1 MSPTCTQN
9 GAAREVQEAYN
20 SRSSESTCSSDCDV
34 RQRPHRAFGVMRCV
48 RKRLSRDFQEIGVNH
63 FQDDFALRLALCPA
77 RCMRLLVSVRDGAH
91 AQRGSASRRA
101 RTKSGAA
108 TRLGQDTSAMIVSCS
123 LMCRAPSSSAAK
135 SSAVVGSGSFLPPL
149 KLYHSLFSVHRDPDK
164 IASSCTADFGL
175 QPPAAPEHLEGGLIC
190 TSVPACYCRNSQ
202 RINLYARKI
211 CVLRTPPRSYGL
223 AASAPS
229 STLAG
234 EKKGVYFRWGV
245 VLFIFAGF
253 EA

>member
-149 KLYHSLFSVHRDPDK
+149 MLYHSLFSVHSDPDK

-175 QPPAAPEHLEGGLIC
+175 QPPAALPEHLEGGLYLYLC
-190 TSVPACYCRNSQ
+190 TRLLLSKFSEDQ
-202 RINLYARKI
+202 FMHTQK
-211 CVLRTPPRSYGL
+211 T
-223 AASAPS
+223 
-229 STLAG
+229 
-234 EKKGVYFRWGV
+234 V
-245 VLFIFAGF
+245 V
-253 EA
+253 